1 MSFAFEHPAFF
12 LLLIALPCFWWCTKA
27 LSLYYLPKAAWARK
41 WRLIPHDRL
50 LIAFAYALMV
60 AALATPYIVEGGATK
75 MHTGR
80 NLVVALDASGSMRA
94 SDFDAKRE
102 DLSKFD
108 LLLEL
113 MEQFFKQRYSDNVGV
128 VIFGT
133 FAYPAS
139 PLTYDMN
146 ALSFVLGTLTPGL
159 AGENTAIGEAIG
171 SALGLLRQHKAEK
184 SAIILITD
192 GFHNVGHISPK
203 EAVAKAI
210 REGVSIYTIG
220 LGSAKEHDAK
230 LLTHI
235 ATQTGG
241 RYFSAEDSEDLV
253 EVFEAIDALEPSPI
267 AASGTTNII
276 YLHPYVLLLIL
287 VFLLWLY
294 TTRGDDGTA

>member
-1 MSFAFEHPAFF
+1 MSFVFEHPAFF
-12 LLLIALPCFWWCTKA
+12 LLSVALPCFWWCNKA
-27 LSLYYLPKAAWARK
+27 PGLYYLPKAAWARK
-41 WRLIPHDRL
+41 WRLMPHDRL
-50 LIAFAYALMV
+50 MIALAYALMV
-60 AALATPYIVEGGATK
+60 AALATPYIVENSATK

-94 SDFDAKRE
+94 SGFDAKRE
-102 DLSKFD
+102 DLSRFD

-113 MEQFFKQRYSDNVGV
+113 MERFFKQRYSDNVGV

-146 ALSFVLGTLTPGL
+146 ALSFVLKTLTPGL

-171 SALGLLRQHKAEK
+171 SALDLLRQHKAKK
-184 SAIILITD
+184 SAIVLVTD
-192 GFHNVGHISPK
+192 GFHNAGRISPK
-203 EAVAKAI
+203 EAVAKAME
-210 REGVSIYTIG
+210 EGVPIYTIG

-241 RYFSAEDSEDLV
+241 RYFRAEDSEDLI
-253 EVFEAIDALEPSPI
+253 EVFETIDALEPSPI
-267 AASGTTNII
+267 AANGATNII
-276 YLHPYVLLLIL
+276 YLHPYLLLLIL
-287 VFLLWLY
+287 ALLLWLY
-294 TTRGDDGTA
+294 TTRGDDDTT